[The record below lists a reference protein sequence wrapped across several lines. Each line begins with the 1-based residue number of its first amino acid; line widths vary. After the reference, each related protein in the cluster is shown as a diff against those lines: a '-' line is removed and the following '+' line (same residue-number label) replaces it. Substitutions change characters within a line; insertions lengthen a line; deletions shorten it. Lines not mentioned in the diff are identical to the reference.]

1 MKNHLSRWLFLP
13 VVLLL
18 LIGCGPAA
26 HIEKDKAFNFSNY
39 KTFAWIDQDGQGR
52 NDRNNSND
60 LTEKNIR
67 EAVSKELTKAGWN
80 ETKRRPDILLSYD
93 LLVERS
99 TVERNDPVY
108 TQPFYRTFYSPAYR
122 RYFIVNYPSQFVGYD
137 RSERTIKEGTITINM
152 IDAGSGKT
160 VWQGWATDEVSNR
173 NLTSREIDAAVRSIF
188 KKADLAKR

>member
-1 MKNHLSRWLFLP
+1 MKNYLNRWMFLPAILFLL
-13 VVLLL
+13 VS
-18 LIGCGPAA
+18 CGPSA

-39 KTFAWIDQDGQGR
+39 KTFAWVDKDGEGR
-52 NDRNNSND
+52 NDRNSSND

-80 ETKRRPDILLSYD
+80 ETKRRPDVLLSYD

-108 TQPFYRTFYSPAYR
+108 TQPFYRTFYSPYYR

-137 RSERTIKEGTITINM
+137 RSERSIKEGTITIN
-152 IDAGSGKT
+152 ILDAASGKT